1 MVLILS
7 LRAGTNWSN
16 DVERW
21 LVLSPFS
28 LYRDKRLSVDRVDKG
43 AQVTSWLSE
52 TRSPKTPQL

>member
-7 LRAGTNWSN
+7 LRTGTNWSN

-28 LYRDKRLSVDRVDKG
+28 LDGDKRLPVDRVDKG
-43 AQVTSWLSE
+43 VQVTS
-52 TRSPKTPQL
+52 